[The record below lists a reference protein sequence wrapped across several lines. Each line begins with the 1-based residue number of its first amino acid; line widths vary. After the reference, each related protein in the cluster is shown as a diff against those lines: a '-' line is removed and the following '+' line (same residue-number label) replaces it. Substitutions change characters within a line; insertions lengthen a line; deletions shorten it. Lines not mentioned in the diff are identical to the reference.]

1 MRLVQAVRDFD
12 GTPLAVGTEYI
23 VAWIDHHPLF
33 AGLAEHPDDPAFVM
47 TTPDELM
54 VVEIPAEVRAESE
67 NCDPI
72 PPFHLRDMEDET
84 LDEYGTF
91 YDLET
96 VQTAMERGACEIG
109 KSVQLVNGYS
119 NTVMSCDSSVESE

>member
-1 MRLVQAVRDFD
+1 VRAFD
-12 GTPLAVGTEYI
+12 GTLLAVGTEYL
-23 VAWIDHHPLF
+23 VEWIDHHPPF
-33 AGLAEHPDDPAFVM
+33 VGLAERPDDPAFVM

-72 PPFHLRDMEDET
+72 PPFHLRDMEDEI

-91 YDLET
+91 YDMET
-96 VQTAMERGACEIG
+96 AQTAMERAAREIG
-109 KSVQLVNGYS
+109 KAVQIVNGYS